1 MDTLNILFPPPLEN
15 KKVSK
20 KCLPSSPPPSQVIL
34 RPKKAQNTRTVWT
47 GATVSTAL
55 TKINI
60 ANHLEKQ
67 FGSGNV
73 WMNRFNKKQ

>member
-1 MDTLNILFPPPLEN
+1 M
-15 KKVSK
+15 
-20 KCLPSSPPPSQVIL
+20 IL

-60 ANHLEKQ
+60 ASHLEKQ

-73 WMNRFNKKQ
+73 WMNRFNKKNNSFYAITKNHVIKI